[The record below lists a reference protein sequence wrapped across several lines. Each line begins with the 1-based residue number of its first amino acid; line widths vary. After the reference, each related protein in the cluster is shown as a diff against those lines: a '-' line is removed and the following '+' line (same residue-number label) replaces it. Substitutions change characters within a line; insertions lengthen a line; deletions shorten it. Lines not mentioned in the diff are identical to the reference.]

1 MKAKKEYIVLI
12 VVILAL
18 GLYLFFRTPDRSQY
32 QLPRLPE
39 VDAATI
45 TKVEID
51 KPDTSIVIEKEGD
64 EWHLVP
70 KGYLADNNR
79 VKTML
84 ETIQGLT
91 VTALVS
97 ESKSY
102 GRYDMGDDKKITV
115 KAWIGDKLA
124 REFDL
129 GKAAA
134 SFRHTFVKW
143 PGDGRVYHARGNF
156 RATFDQNVDSLRDK
170 LVLSFDQAGIEE
182 IRIIQDKQELVL
194 VRTQLPVE
202 VTDGPDEAESKSP
215 EQRVPEFVWQT
226 ADGRQGDKTTLSR
239 LMTTL
244 SSLRCEKYID
254 DKSKADFTNPIY
266 AVRLK
271 GSQEFSLSLFAK
283 TDEKAKD
290 YPAVSSGSD
299 YPFFLSDWQV
309 GNVMKKPEEILK
321 KSDKS

>member
-18 GLYLFFRTPDRSQY
+18 GLYVFFRTPDRSQY

-39 VDAATI
+39 VDAAAI

-70 KGYLADNNR
+70 KGYLADTNR

-102 GRYDMGDDKKITV
+102 GRYDLGDDKKITV
-115 KAWIGDKLA
+115 KAWIGDKLG

-182 IRIIQDKQELVL
+182 IRIIQGQQELVL

-202 VTDGPDEAESKSP
+202 ATNGPDGAESKSP
-215 EQRVPEFVWQT
+215 EQRAPEFVWQT
-226 ADGRQGDKTTLSR
+226 ADGRQGDKTNLSR

-271 GSQEFSLSLFAK
+271 GAQEFSLSLFAK
-283 TDEKAKD
+283 TDDKAKH

-309 GNVMKKPEEILK
+309 GNIMKKPEEILK
-321 KSDKS
+321 KSDKP